1 MIDVAAEA
9 IKENFHP
16 GLHDFGEACC
26 LYYFLHEGEAYR
38 VKGFLEIYTHYN
50 ATFAFAGIC
59 VVYGIIQQ
67 ASYLTHVPPIH
78 KAFLPWF
85 NY

>member
-16 GLHDFGEACC
+16 GLHDLGEACC

-38 VKGFLEIYTHYN
+38 VKGLLEIHTHY
-50 ATFAFAGIC
+50 TLCPFGLCFTG
-59 VVYGIIQQ
+59 Q
-67 ASYLTHVPPIH
+67 T
-78 KAFLPWF
+78 
-85 NY
+85 